1 MNFHRKLNEYVP
13 DQVLAQMRENQNFP
27 LAISKYISETSIKN
41 QEGSA
46 YLLLVEIFSTQN
58 FSNVTNEKFVN
69 ALLEALAE
77 IADEKIFT
85 AIVFILISISSEA
98 KHPKESLVLNLVLKH
113 NNQRFFSEYLV
124 HLLNK
129 GAAEQTE
136 KILKLIIDLYV
147 TLKKTDFFYINDL
160 KVVIDVIM
168 REVANTSNES
178 LRALYLKSL
187 KGILPSDEYRKNN
200 HRKSDIKTLLDDI
213 LYSDVG
219 EETKELAKEII
230 SEGLV

>member
-1 MNFHRKLNEYVP
+1 LNEFVP
-13 DQVLAQMRENQNFP
+13 DQVLEQMRDNQNFP
-27 LAISKYISETSIKN
+27 LAISKYISETNIKN

-58 FSNVTNEKFVN
+58 FSKVTNEKFVN
-69 ALLEALAE
+69 SLLDALAE

-85 AIVFILISISSEA
+85 AIILILITISAESKSPKDSI
-98 KHPKESLVLNLVLKH
+98 VLNLVLKH
-113 NNQRFFSEYLV
+113 NNQRFFSEYIV

-129 GAAEQTE
+129 GAADQTE
-136 KILKLIIDLYV
+136 KILRLILDLYV
-147 TLKKTDFFYINDL
+147 TLKRTDFFYINDL

-168 REVANTSNES
+168 REVANTSNEN
-178 LRALYLKSL
+178 LRALYIQSL
-187 KGILPSDEYRKNN
+187 KAILPTDEYRKNN

-219 EETKELAKEII
+219 EETKEIAKAII